1 MPRAVRGAGEGGR
14 LTSSLTAA
22 VVPTLVLAVSF
33 VLAAVLVPVA
43 GAIARRF
50 DILDHPGPRKIH
62 LRPTP
67 RVGGIA
73 VWAAFTI
80 VVVTGYFGFPV
91 LARLSLVQEH
101 LPGPVAVLRESY
113 RVEGKLLAVVLGGAV
128 AFVVGLLDDV
138 LGRRFGP
145 TGKLAGQ
152 ALATL
157 VLLSGGVRTDFLLY
171 EPFNVAVTLVWV
183 IGITNAFN
191 LLDNMD
197 GLCTGVA
204 LVASFVLLLNAWLLG
219 EFFINLVLLAL
230 VGSLLGFLVFNWY
243 PASIF
248 LGDCGSLFIGF
259 TLAALTLL
267 ERYVS
272 RAPSTYFPVLMPV
285 LVLALP
291 ILDTTTVVFIRLREH
306 RPIYVGDSR
315 HLSHRLVSLG
325 MSRRLAV
332 LTIYVLALGIGLG
345 SVALPHASL
354 VVSVILLLQALVVI
368 AVVLILLFF
377 ERRALPREDGS

>member
-1 MPRAVRGAGEGGR
+1 
-14 LTSSLTAA
+14 LTTAL
-22 VVPTLVLAVSF
+22 VPALVLAISF
-33 VLAAVLVPVA
+33 ILSAALVPLA

-62 LRPTP
+62 SRPTP

-73 VWAAFTI
+73 VWAAFTT
-80 VVVTGYFGFPV
+80 VVLVGYFGFPV
-91 LARLSLVQEH
+91 LARLAFVQEH
-101 LPGPVAVLRESY
+101 FPGPVAFLRESY

-128 AFVVGLLDDV
+128 AFVVGMLDDV
-138 LGRRFGP
+138 LGHGFGP
-145 TGKLAGQ
+145 IWKLAGQ

-157 VLLSGGVRTDFLLY
+157 VLLSGGVRTDFLLL
-171 EPFNVAVTLVWV
+171 EPLNVAVTFLWV

-197 GLCTGVA
+197 GLCAGVA
-204 LVASFVLLLNAWLLG
+204 LVASLVLLLNAWLLG
-219 EFFINLVLLAL
+219 EFFISLVLLAL
-230 VGSLLGFLVFNWY
+230 VGCLLGFLVFNWH

-272 RAPSTYFPVLMPV
+272 RASSTYFPVLMPV

-325 MSRRLAV
+325 MSRPLAV
-332 LTIYVLALGIGLG
+332 ATIYVLALGIGLG

-377 ERRALPREDGS
+377 DRRALPREDGS